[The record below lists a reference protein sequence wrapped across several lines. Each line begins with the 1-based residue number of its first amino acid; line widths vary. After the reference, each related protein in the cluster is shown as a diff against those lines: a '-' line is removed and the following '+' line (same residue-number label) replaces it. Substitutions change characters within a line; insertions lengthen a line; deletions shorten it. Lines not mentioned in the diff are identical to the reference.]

1 MSFIHSKLKVKS
13 VWLRALP
20 LVLLLLPCLSSAEDV
35 RYVSGHITLK
45 MYKDS
50 ALSKLL
56 PALGTGDRVVILKK
70 DDGYAQV
77 KTDDGT
83 TGWVKSSYLEEDKPA
98 VLLLEEVQKELD
110 DLRSK
115 HTDLLLEQ
123 PEVIEKPDEQLQARL
138 EAAETAQQNMKLR
151 MKELESERMGHIE
164 EIRQL
169 SQQSDEND
177 KTKKLLLWVILP
189 VLTLISGFFIGFKY
203 LESKVKSRFG
213 GYNPL

>member
-1 MSFIHSKLKVKS
+1 MLFIHSKLKVKTD
-13 VWLRALP
+13 WLLVLP
-20 LVLLLLPCLSSAEDV
+20 LVFLLLPYPALAEDV
-35 RYVSGHITLK
+35 RYVSGDITLK

-56 PALGTGDRVVILKK
+56 PSLKTGDRVVIVKK

-77 KTDDGT
+77 KTGDGT
-83 TGWVKSSYLEEDKPA
+83 LGWVKSSYLEKDKPA
-98 VLLLEEVQKELD
+98 VVRLEEVQKELD

-169 SQQSDEND
+169 KQHSDEND
-177 KTKKLLLWVILP
+177 KTKKLLIWVILP
-189 VLTLISGFFIGFKY
+189 LLTLISGFFIGFKY